1 MDKNV
6 KNEVYKFLVYCV
18 LLKVDFLDVPKH
30 VYSLLM
36 SEPKEILEFID
47 SKSLIN
53 GLYRLYIKPHEEE
66 KIKIYATGLFKKTCH
81 SSEYDTFPFNIA
93 MTFVYELG
101 DFNDFSQ
108 LQVNGIERIV
118 FGIDGGGSKDYNKIA
133 SKLDNY
139 VQTAITQVSSF
150 SNKMLLINEK
160 INTIDKTLDNFENLK
175 SELYT
180 NFIAILGIFSALLFG
195 MFGGFDSLKEILSN
209 LHNTSIS
216 TTLIC
221 FSSLML
227 GLLCLIFLLIQSIAK
242 ITNKDTLSC
251 NHHGSNEKCE
261 CSIIKK
267 YPIFIFSM
275 LIFSF
280 ILIISCVIRL
290 FDHINLYRAIPIY
303 WIIAGILIII
313 VIFILYK
320 IGVISIVWNT
330 TKDMCINLKK
340 IFANLHNK

>member
-30 VYSLLM
+30 VYSFLM

-227 GLLCLIFLLIQSIAK
+227 GLLCLVFLLVQSIARL
-242 ITNKDTLSC
+242 TGKDTLGC
-251 NHHGSNEKCE
+251 EHHGIDNKHCS
-261 CSIIKK
+261 CSIIRK
-267 YPIFIFSM
+267 YPVFIYSM
-275 LIFSF
+275 LLFSTV
-280 ILIISCVIRL
+280 LIISCVIRF
-290 FDHINLYRAIPIY
+290 FDHDKLYKAVSIY
-303 WIIAGILIII
+303 WIIAVILTI
-313 VIFILYK
+313 VILFVFYK
-320 IGVISIVWNT
+320 IGVLEFSFITN
-330 TKDMCINLKK
+330 KK
-340 IFANLHNK
+340 KKHSH

>member
-1 MDKNV
+1 MLNSLILLIIFNLVKIDKVILNKELSTDFENALDDVGYNDDFFSVLGVNV
-6 KNEVYKFLVYCV
+6 KKIKDMYLIEKLECMSTELN
-18 LLKVDFLDVPKH
+18 DFLNEQLTTFLDDIKDSESIPYDDVTKII
-30 VYSLLM
+30 YSCSDLDLT
-36 SEPKEILEFID
+36 EFH
-47 SKSLIN
+47 
-53 GLYRLYIKPHEEE
+53 LYR
-66 KIKIYATGLFKKTCH
+66 
-81 SSEYDTFPFNIA
+81 
-93 MTFVYELG
+93 
-101 DFNDFSQ
+101 
-108 LQVNGIERIV
+108 
-118 FGIDGGGSKDYNKIA
+118 NK
-133 SKLDNY
+133 NN
-139 VQTAITQVSSF
+139 SF
-150 SNKMLLINEK
+150 SNDQIEEIEK
-160 INTIDKTLDNFENLK
+160 LERHIRLAFVQSKEIYRASLEAKEMSSKALDNVKKIEDIKNNI
-175 SELYT
+175 YT
-180 NFIAILGIFSALLFG
+180 DFIAILGIFSALIFG

-209 LHNTSIS
+209 IHNTSIA

-280 ILIISCVIRL
+280 ILIISCVIRF

-340 IFANLHNK
+340 IFAKLHNK